1 MFHFENPILLNLLW
15 ALVFQ
20 ALMLLTYW
28 QWRRRTLSRLGSPQ
42 LAQRLLLGFS
52 ERRFWVKN
60 ILFSGALILTAVAIA
75 NPVHEVQRDGKSR
88 QAADVLIALDIS
100 KSMLAKDVSPSRLV
114 QAKLFID
121 KLVQAL
127 QGERIGLIFFAG
139 DAYPQM
145 PLSTDYE
152 ALLLFVRNANPNF
165 VTDQGT
171 DMGAAIELAQRLF
184 ESNALAGRGLI
195 LISDGENHE
204 EKALQRAREA
214 KANGLVVHTVAVGT
228 ASGTTIPA
236 ANGGFQRDFT
246 GQVIRTSV
254 NEPFLRELAQSGG
267 GVTVNLNDA
276 GAIATL
282 KAEVDR
288 LQKSAVAAQVQTE
301 NVSYFQWLLVPVLL
315 LLALEQLM
323 WWRKKRKPGEE
334 LVKKIVR
341 KG

>member
-15 ALVFQ
+15 GLAFQ
-20 ALMLLTYW
+20 ALLLLVYW
-28 QWRRRTLSRLGSPQ
+28 QWRRRTLRRLGSEQ
-42 LAQRLLLGFS
+42 LAERLLLGFS
-52 ERRFWVKN
+52 ERRFWFKN
-60 ILFSGALILTAVAIA
+60 ILFGAALALIALAIA

-88 QAADVLIALDIS
+88 QSADVLIALDIS
-100 KSMLAKDVSPSRLV
+100 TSMLAKDVRPSRLV
-114 QAKLFID
+114 QAKTFIQN
-121 KLVQAL
+121 LVQAL

-171 DMGAAIELAQRLF
+171 DIGSAIELAQRLF

-195 LISDGENHE
+195 VISDGENHE

-214 KANGLVVHTVAVGT
+214 KANGLVIHTVAVGT
-228 ASGTTIPA
+228 AAGTTIPA
-236 ANGGFQRDFT
+236 ANGGFQRDFN
-246 GQVIRTSV
+246 GQLIRTSV
-254 NEPFLRELAQSGG
+254 DEPFLREVAQSGG
-267 GVTVNLNDA
+267 GVAVNINDS
-276 GAIATL
+276 GAIGAL

-334 LVKKIVR
+334 LAK
-341 KG
+341 